1 MKLKLKNIYQTSRVS
16 ILHNKLG
23 TLTFDSEINNESEY
37 PFFYENGFSF
47 LFEIEKT
54 PKKYKGII
62 DDAKEK
68 TK

>member
-16 ILHNKLG
+16 IKHNNLD
-23 TLTFDSEINNESEY
+23 LTFDSEINNESEY

-47 LFEIEKT
+47 LFEIEKAAA

-62 DDAKEK
+62 NGKEK

>member
-23 TLTFDSEINNESEY
+23 NLTFDSEINNKSEY

-47 LFEIEKT
+47 LFEIEKAA

-62 DDAKEK
+62 NGKEE